1 MKNINLFKILIL
13 NLMNYYIIM
22 LHKIKI
28 LQKMNKKLTSS
39 ESLQKEC
46 ELMLK
51 YLFSLTRIQYI
62 NFSELSLLKKT
73 YQEQGFIIFM
83 NHTCIVSDYVLIQ
96 SKINNYTVTLQG
108 LFKKLLYFSEITED
122 QMAIRCQLIEYE
134 RDNSNKKKI
143 SGIQVKKK
151 ILQKIKEKQNV
162 VIYPEGTMT
171 PKKNLKKFK
180 KGSIYLSY
188 ENNIPILPIIVDY
201 KDDYYINNDSELNRL
216 EHHLSDQKGID
227 VHMLKFIYPENFDNF
242 DSYYHNIYRNMNDFY
257 VKIKNK

>member
-1 MKNINLFKILIL
+1 MFLKKVDIFQKINKLITSPES
-13 NLMNYYIIM
+13 
-22 LHKIKI
+22 LHKEC
-28 LQKMNKKLTSS
+28 KL
-39 ESLQKEC
+39 L
-46 ELMLK
+46 LK
-51 YLFSLTRIQYI
+51 YLFDLYIIKYI
-62 NFSELSLLKKT
+62 NFTELSLLKKT
-73 YQEQGFIIFM
+73 YQDQGFIIFM
-83 NHTCIVSDYVLIQ
+83 NHTSIVADYLLIQ

-108 LFKKLLYFSEITED
+108 LFKKLLYFSEYSD
-122 QMAIRCQLIEYE
+122 KQMAIRCQLIEYE

-257 VKIKNK
+257 IKIKNK